1 MLDEE
6 DWGLEVNPPFKS
18 FAGDTS
24 VYCKKCHKRFYHPQN
39 FLHHLRDK
47 HGEIQLYCNV
57 CYEYKNK
64 KIFFLSENLYEEHAA
79 KWHTSSSYKIV
90 LK

>member
-6 DWGLEVNPPFKS
+6 DWGLEVNQPFKS

-39 FLHHLRDK
+39 FLHHLHDK

-64 KIFFLSENLYEEHAA
+64 KHFFSLKMYIKSMLLYGIHC
-79 KWHTSSSYKIV
+79 IRC
-90 LK
+90 L

>member
-6 DWGLEVNPPFKS
+6 DWGLEVNQPFKS

-64 KIFFLSENLYEEHAA
+64 KIFFLSENLYEEHTA
-79 KWHTSSSYKIV
+79 KCHLSYTA
-90 LK
+90 